1 MRVSHIAILII
12 FSIIAFAN
20 SFEITQ
26 SGSAGCGKQSPW
38 PKGDAFSRFYMDL
51 RDENFA
57 IDREVEVHI
66 PDNYDI
72 NTPAPILYYF
82 HGHNQDPTNSNRW
95 FNTTNT
101 NGAILVYPRGMSDF
115 NNRTDLNTWNVG
127 LTSEGMT
134 KANQA
139 CFFGT
144 KSQCYA
150 TCNQLSQCGQCNW
163 GTCFDDIF
171 FITSLMYKMN
181 ESLCVDQKQVYG
193 SGVGEG
199 AMMIHHLTGKHYNL
213 FTAVYPINGLP
224 LRGFSDIPDGNKN
237 IPIMQLHGDK
247 NVNIPY

>member
-82 HGHNQDPTNSNRW
+82 HGQNVDAFNNGTNW
-95 FNTTNT
+95 YEIADKH
-101 NGAILVYPRGMSDF
+101 GVILVFPKGMSDF
-115 NNRTDLNTWNVG
+115 GDKHDMSTWNVG
-127 LTSEGMT
+127 LVDDHTDQGMA

-144 KSQCYA
+144 QNQCYD
-150 TCNQLSQCGQCNW
+150 TCKHICSQCNW
-163 GTCFDDIF
+163 GTCFDD
-171 FITSLMYKMN
+171 
-181 ESLCVDQKQVYG
+181 G
-193 SGVGEG
+193 
-199 AMMIHHLTGKHYNL
+199 
-213 FTAVYPINGLP
+213 
-224 LRGFSDIPDGNKN
+224 
-237 IPIMQLHGDK
+237 
-247 NVNIPY
+247 